1 MEPVYFFSCVAP
13 YLCFLEIILNLNNRN
28 RKCQMAKKPHYFFYC
43 SFAVLWLMRK
53 SKFLQNGKIPL
64 PMKVIL

>member
-1 MEPVYFFSCVAP
+1 MS
-13 YLCFLEIILNLNNRN
+13 NG
-28 RKCQMAKKPHYFFYC
+28 KKTHYFFYC
-43 SFAVLWLMRK
+43 SFAVLWLMHK